1 MTELVDMEKLARV
14 WRKMQDKRD
23 ELKHAFETADKAIED
38 QQDVVG
44 TALLSA
50 MNGLKGDKL
59 TTAAGVIE
67 KKRDFKVSGAD
78 WQAIYRFV
86 ANNDAWELLH
96 KRLSSTFVEKWAKD
110 HTTKDDDG
118 NDVQSLPP
126 GVNVFTSY
134 KVTVKKPTVRAVPAE
149 D

>member
-1 MTELVDMEKLARV
+1 MAEMVDMEKLARV

-23 ELKHAFETADKAIED
+23 ELRHAFEAADLAIEN
-38 QQDVVG
+38 QQDVVS

-59 TTAAGVIE
+59 TTQAGVIE
-67 KKRDFKVSGAD
+67 KKLDMKVSGAD

-86 ANNDAWELLH
+86 AANDAWELLH
-96 KRLSSTFVEKWAKD
+96 KRLSSTFVERWAKD
-110 HTTKDDDG
+110 HHDDEG
-118 NDVQSLPP
+118 NAMLPP
-126 GVNVFTSY
+126 GVNVFSTY
-134 KVTVKKPTVRAVPAE
+134 KVTVKKPTAKALPAE